1 MCSSLTPV
9 NNISLFKK
17 KQYQFYF
24 TKEILLLF
32 FFMFKTTEDSSRIKI
47 ENIKFTVK
55 QKQGHK
61 LPSSDV
67 FRSKTNNNRDTT
79 TGFEHTTI

>member
-1 MCSSLTPV
+1 
-9 NNISLFKK
+9 
-17 KQYQFYF
+17 
-24 TKEILLLF
+24 
-32 FFMFKTTEDSSRIKI
+32 MFKTTEDSSRIKI
-47 ENIKFTVK
+47 KNIKFTIK

-79 TGFEHTTI
+79 TGFEPTTT